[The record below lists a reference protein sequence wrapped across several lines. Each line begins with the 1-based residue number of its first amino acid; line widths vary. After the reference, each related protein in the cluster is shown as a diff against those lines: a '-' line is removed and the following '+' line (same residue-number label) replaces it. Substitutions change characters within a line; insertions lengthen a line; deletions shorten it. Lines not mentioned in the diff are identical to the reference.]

1 MHINLFLKRVF
12 TSNVVVVERVD
23 TFISTS
29 QLYLLVLTVA
39 KQQLNVSNSNDIEIV
54 DMHDEY
60 NINSY
65 EQIENARPI
74 EPRTDDTLSQ
84 RFSTRLNDTI
94 CLYVR
99 EVTPITR
106 NVIM

>member
-1 MHINLFLKRVF
+1 MHVNLFLKRVF
-12 TSNVVVVERVD
+12 TSNVVIVERVD

-29 QLYLLVLTVA
+29 QLYSLVMTVA
-39 KQQLNVSNSNDIEIV
+39 NQQLNVSNSNDIEIV

-60 NINSY
+60 NVHSY
-65 EQIENARPI
+65 EQVEKARPI

-84 RFSTRLNDTI
+84 RFSTRLNDSI

-99 EVTPITR
+99 EVTPVTR
-106 NVIM
+106 NIIM